1 MKRSSGGGG
10 RPQKPRREMFECPHC
25 GADVMIGAKV
35 CRECGSDAGTGW
47 QSEDDIDYAK
57 VDIPDG
63 YGGDDDST
71 AIESKPRPWWWIAIA
86 LLLALCLLLLALR
99 R

>member
-1 MKRSSGGGG
+1 M
-10 RPQKPRREMFECPHC
+10 
-25 GADVMIGAKV
+25 VGAKV

-47 QSEDDIDYAK
+47 QREDDIDYAK

-63 YGGDDDST
+63 YGGDVDSN
-71 AIESKPRPWWWIAIA
+71 AIASKPRPWWWIAIA
-86 LLLALCLLLLALR
+86 VLLAALLLLVTLR